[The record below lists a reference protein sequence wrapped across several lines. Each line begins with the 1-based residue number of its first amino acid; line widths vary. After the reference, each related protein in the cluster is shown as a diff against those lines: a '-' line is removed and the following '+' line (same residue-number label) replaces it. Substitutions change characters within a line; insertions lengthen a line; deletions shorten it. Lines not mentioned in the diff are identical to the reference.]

1 MPCRSSSTTQICAT
15 IVGGLFM
22 ICNAAAQDSS
32 SYPAWNDEGL
42 LNWSPART
50 QEFLRR
56 SPWVRYWGD
65 LRYVGDVT
73 VNGRPQS
80 VPAGTLAIRWESA
93 PLVREA
99 LIRVESS
106 EYNDALARLSRDYY
120 VLAVVRMPPQWSAK
134 QTDRTRLSG
143 HWTPEQEGELR
154 NARALQ
160 LPQQRVRRS
169 PPVLI
174 GNEHAQHAFS
184 VSSLSIPGDEA
195 IPPARVESWVK
206 ETVSCRITFTAGKV
220 SDIDQNSRA
229 RQVGTIDLIMFS
241 RSLALENGA
250 GDVEFRTTEWL
261 YANAA
266 KQPTFKA
273 KFSLKD
279 LARETRPPDK
289 PIALPAA
296 PPNQTPT
303 VSLGQTIDQIV
314 AILGQPES
322 VVDLGSKKIYVY

>member
-99 LIRVESS
+99 LIRVE
-106 EYNDALARLSRDYY
+106 
-120 VLAVVRMPPQWSAK
+120 
-134 QTDRTRLSG
+134 
-143 HWTPEQEGELR
+143 
-154 NARALQ
+154 
-160 LPQQRVRRS
+160 
-169 PPVLI
+169 
-174 GNEHAQHAFS
+174 
-184 VSSLSIPGDEA
+184 
-195 IPPARVESWVK
+195 
-206 ETVSCRITFTAGKV
+206 
-220 SDIDQNSRA
+220 
-229 RQVGTIDLIMFS
+229 
-241 RSLALENGA
+241 
-250 GDVEFRTTEWL
+250 
-261 YANAA
+261 
-266 KQPTFKA
+266 
-273 KFSLKD
+273 
-279 LARETRPPDK
+279 
-289 PIALPAA
+289 
-296 PPNQTPT
+296 
-303 VSLGQTIDQIV
+303 
-314 AILGQPES
+314 
-322 VVDLGSKKIYVY
+322 

>member
-1 MPCRSSSTTQICAT
+1 MYKHRYN
-15 IVGGLFM
+15 IV
-22 ICNAAAQDSS
+22 
-32 SYPAWNDEGL
+32 L
-42 LNWSPART
+42 LPSHA
-50 QEFLRR
+50 
-56 SPWVRYWGD
+56 
-65 LRYVGDVT
+65 
-73 VNGRPQS
+73 
-80 VPAGTLAIRWESA
+80 
-93 PLVREA
+93 
-99 LIRVESS
+99 
-106 EYNDALARLSRDYY
+106 LSRM
-120 VLAVVRMPPQWSAK
+120 VPNTATSFLFFFFFLMIRRPPRSTLFPYTTLFRSK

-143 HWTPEQEGELR
+143 HWTLEQEGELR

-279 LARETRPPDK
+279 LAHETRPPDK